1 MSDIELEVW
10 QMIRKMVI
18 LRKLWASAVGIP
30 TVGIILKNEIM
41 YVFVSHP
48 AHLNEWR
55 LKEEQYMQA
64 LRDEYKKRALK
75 NKVVF
80 KKVVVK
86 KKYIKEKEEKEEVK
100 PTYKERAKG
109 DFINHCKNPRL
120 YKIFEDIKEI
130 IRKNNEQQS
139 ENLS

>member
-1 MSDIELEVW
+1 MSESEVW
-10 QMIRKMVI
+10 EMIRKIRI
-18 LRKLWASAVGIP
+18 LRKLWDSAVGIP
-30 TVGIILKNEIM
+30 TEGIILKNEIM
-41 YVFVSHP
+41 HVFVSHP

-64 LRDEYKKRALK
+64 LRDEYKRRALK

-80 KKVVVK
+80 KKIVVK
-86 KKYIKEKEEKEEVK
+86 KKYIKEKEEKEENK
-100 PTYKERAKG
+100 PSYEERAKG

-120 YKIFEDIKEI
+120 YKIFEDIREI
-130 IRKNNEQQS
+130 IRKQNEQQS